1 MKTLAV
7 IPARGGSKRVPR
19 KNIRLFCGKP
29 MISYSIDAAL
39 QSSLFDEVVV
49 STDDQEI
56 ASVSKQFGASV
67 LYPRP
72 DEISDDITGVM
83 VVVAHALEQITKQ
96 GRHPNEVC
104 MIYATAPMIRTKD
117 LLKSYKKFQSTDKD
131 FVFSAA
137 EFAAPIFRSFTI
149 QPDGSAK
156 MLQPEYYQMNSQDLP
171 PTYHDAAQFC
181 WGRAEAIRDTNAVI
195 YSERALPFVLPSYRV
210 VDIDTPED
218 WQRAELLYQVN
229 YSPIQ

>member
-72 DEISDDITGVM
+72 ERNFRRYNWCYG
-83 VVVAHALEQITKQ
+83 
-96 GRHPNEVC
+96 GRC
-104 MIYATAPMIRTKD
+104 TCARTIYKTRTT
-117 LLKSYKKFQSTDKD
+117 S
-131 FVFSAA
+131 
-137 EFAAPIFRSFTI
+137 
-149 QPDGSAK
+149 
-156 MLQPEYYQMNSQDLP
+156 
-171 PTYHDAAQFC
+171 
-181 WGRAEAIRDTNAVI
+181 
-195 YSERALPFVLPSYRV
+195 
-210 VDIDTPED
+210 
-218 WQRAELLYQVN
+218 
-229 YSPIQ
+229 